1 MRFTATQTCTLT
13 VSMLS
18 GILLL
23 AFLVCPCSVFAG
35 KGPEAVLPQPEYDF
49 GTALEGNTVV
59 HDFVIQNK
67 GDEPLIIHRVRTG

>member
-1 MRFTATQTCTLT
+1 MRFAFKRRWVIALLFGTLLS
-13 VSMLS
+13 VS
-18 GILLL
+18 L
-23 AFLVCPCSVFAG
+23 AFPISVVAG
-35 KGPEAVLPQPEYDF
+35 TGPQAVLPQSEYDF